1 MPGQRKRKQ
10 RRQRR
15 QEFAAGAGRWEVI
28 FETQD
33 ADEWRARLARM
44 RAGSEPVDWSSVRV
58 DTLCGRA
65 TRPTTYRLSRFVP
78 SVPGEPEA

>member
-1 MPGQRKRKQ
+1 MPGQRKR
-10 RRQRR
+10 RRHRQ

-33 ADEWRARLARM
+33 AAEWRARPARM
-44 RAGSEPVDWSSVRV
+44 WAGQEPVDWSSVRV
-58 DTLCGRA
+58 DTLCGRS

-78 SVPGEPEA
+78 GEPTA

>member
-15 QEFAAGAGRWEVI
+15 QEFANGAGRWEVI
-28 FETQD
+28 FETRD
-33 ADEWRARLARM
+33 PAEWRARLARL
-44 RAGSEPVDWSSVRV
+44 RAGDEPVDGSTVRV
-58 DTLCGRA
+58 DTLCGRS

-78 SVPGEPEA
+78 FIPGEPTA